1 MSDKREGQ
9 SAETG
14 LNPAL
19 KTRTDKTHD
28 TTTSTPPP
36 AESASVQ
43 RQEGRGWPMIW
54 LVVTILCAVLAL
66 WILFF

>member
-1 MSDKREGQ
+1 MSDKREGR
-9 SAETG
+9 SADWS
-14 LNPAL
+14 LNPAM

-43 RQEGRGWPMIW
+43 RQEGRGWPIIW
-54 LVVTILCAVLAL
+54 LIATILCGLLAL